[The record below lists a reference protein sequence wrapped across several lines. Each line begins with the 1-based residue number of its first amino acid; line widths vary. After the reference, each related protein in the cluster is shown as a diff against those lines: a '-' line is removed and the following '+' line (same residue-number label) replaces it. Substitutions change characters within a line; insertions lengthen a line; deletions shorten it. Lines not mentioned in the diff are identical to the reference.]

1 MNVYLDTSAL
11 NRIFDDQSQPRIFLE
26 ASAMLLVFGLIEK
39 RIISIVSSDVLAY
52 ENIRNPYA
60 ERKIFVTSVL
70 RKARMIQTL
79 NDSLAKRAQVI
90 EVMGIK
96 GLDALHLAC
105 AERLK
110 VDYFVTCDDR
120 MIQKYTGTIVVVNP
134 VELTMHV
141 LQQEA
146 DNADS

>member
-1 MNVYLDTSAL
+1 MNIYLDTSAL

>member
-1 MNVYLDTSAL
+1 MNIYLDISAL

-26 ASAMLLVFGLIEK
+26 ASAMLLLFGLIEK
-39 RIISIVSSDVLAY
+39 RIISIVSSDVLVY
-52 ENIRNPYA
+52 ENSRNPYA
-60 ERKIFVTSVL
+60 ERQIFVTSVL
-70 RKARMIQTL
+70 RKARVIQTL
-79 NDSLAKRAQVI
+79 NNSLAKRAQEI
-90 EVMGIK
+90 EVLGIK

-110 VDYFVTCDDR
+110 ADYFVTCDDR
-120 MIQKYTGTIVVVNP
+120 MIRKYTGTIVVLNP

>member
-1 MNVYLDTSAL
+1 MYILDFFTQHSAL
-11 NRIFDDQSQPRIFLE
+11 VFLHYV
-26 ASAMLLVFGLIEK
+26 LLSTCSF
-39 RIISIVSSDVLAY
+39 S
-52 ENIRNPYA
+52 
-60 ERKIFVTSVL
+60 
-70 RKARMIQTL
+70 
-79 NDSLAKRAQVI
+79 

-105 AERLK
+105 AEELK

-120 MIQKYTGTIVVVNP
+120 MIRKYTGTIVVINP

-141 LQQEA
+141 LQQET

>member
-1 MNVYLDTSAL
+1 MNIYLDTSAL

-39 RIISIVSSDVLAY
+39 RIISIVSSDVLVY
-52 ENIRNPYA
+52 ENSRNPYT
-60 ERKIFVTSVL
+60 ERQIFVTSVL
-70 RKARMIQTL
+70 RKARVIQTL
-79 NDSLAKRAQVI
+79 NDSLAKRAQEI

-96 GLDALHLAC
+96 GIDALHLAC

-120 MIQKYTGTIVVVNP
+120 MIRKYTGMIVVVNP

>member
-1 MNVYLDTSAL
+1 
-11 NRIFDDQSQPRIFLE
+11 
-26 ASAMLLVFGLIEK
+26 
-39 RIISIVSSDVLAY
+39 
-52 ENIRNPYA
+52 
-60 ERKIFVTSVL
+60 
-70 RKARMIQTL
+70 MIQTL
-79 NDSLAKRAQVI
+79 NDSLAKRAQEI

-110 VDYFVTCDDR
+110 ADYFVTCDDR
-120 MIQKYTGTIVVVNP
+120 MIRKYTGTTAVINP
-134 VELTMHV
+134 VELTMQV

>member
-1 MNVYLDTSAL
+1 MNIYLDTSAL

-52 ENIRNPYA
+52 ENLRNPYA
-60 ERKIFVTSVL
+60 ERQIFVTSVL
-70 RKARMIQTL
+70 RKARVIQTL

-120 MIQKYTGTIVVVNP
+120 MIQKYTGKIVVVNP

>member
-1 MNVYLDTSAL
+1 
-11 NRIFDDQSQPRIFLE
+11 
-26 ASAMLLVFGLIEK
+26 
-39 RIISIVSSDVLAY
+39 
-52 ENIRNPYA
+52 
-60 ERKIFVTSVL
+60 
-70 RKARMIQTL
+70 MIQTL
-79 NDSLAKRAQVI
+79 NDRLARRAQEI
-90 EVMGIK
+90 EALGIK

-110 VDYFVTCDDR
+110 AGFFVTCDDR
-120 MIQKYTGTIVVVNP
+120 IIRKYTGMVVVVNP